1 MIIMEILISVFI
13 ICVFIIA
20 VLSTTIS
27 FLIICGILNFT
38 SKWINFYAQVILYS
52 LIVAIISFI
61 CIILIITP

>member
-1 MIIMEILISVFI
+1 MEILISVFI
-13 ICVFIIA
+13 ISVFIIA
-20 VLSTTIS
+20 VLSATIS

-38 SKWINFYAQVILYS
+38 TKGINFYAQVILYS